1 MGCRPTRSPIP
12 VRTAMRMQAHDES
25 RAATQL
31 DDGDISSDLKTL
43 QEACFSAD
51 TMVHVPGGYIE
62 FFQLRVGD
70 LVLSRHEETGEE
82 AFRAIKQIHVTPHVK
97 TVDLEFVDKNGYS
110 AEPISTTEGH
120 PFWVLGKGWTQVR
133 DLREGDSI
141 SIAGSESVTFS
152 SIVPGILGVC
162 NVYNIEVE
170 TFHTYFVGAEGLWVH
185 NCDGTGGRHR
195 FRETGTASVRVM
207 PGQ

>member
-1 MGCRPTRSPIP
+1 MDFK
-12 VRTAMRMQAHDES
+12 A
-25 RAATQL
+25 
-31 DDGDISSDLKTL
+31 L
-43 QEACFSAD
+43 QEACFSVD

-82 AFRAIKQIHVTPHVK
+82 AFRAIKQIHVTPHVE
-97 TVDLEFVDKNGYS
+97 TVDLEFVDKNGDS

-141 SIAGSESVTFS
+141 SIAGGGSVSVS

-170 TFHTYFVGAEGLWVH
+170 MFHTYFVGAEGLWVH
-185 NCDGTGGRHR
+185 NCDESGRCHR
-195 FRETGTASVRVM
+195 LRETATASVRVVLD
-207 PGQ
+207 Q